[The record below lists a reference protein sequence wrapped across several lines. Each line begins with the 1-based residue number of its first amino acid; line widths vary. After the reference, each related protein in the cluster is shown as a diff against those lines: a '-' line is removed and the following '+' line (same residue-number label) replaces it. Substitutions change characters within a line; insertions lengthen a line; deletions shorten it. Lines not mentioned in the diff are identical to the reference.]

1 MPGIDYHWLIQNYVK
16 LLDSF
21 FSGYWNDFIK
31 QNVTA
36 AEDGT
41 PNPLLLKVGQAYGV
55 RRQDIMPEDEEN
67 FEPMAIMA

>member
-31 QNVTA
+31 QNA
-36 AEDGT
+36 SASEDGT

-55 RRQDIMPEDEEN
+55 RR
-67 FEPMAIMA
+67 